1 MSETEE
7 STGPKTPE
15 PRPVRPARIESQPYT
30 PGKLFTVAVLGAGCA
45 LAAYYVFQ
53 QLEPE
58 QKRRLRSSAFRGV
71 RKQVRNWV
79 GSDSDGVDDSRE
91 DAHEHHPQ

>member
-1 MSETEE
+1 MSDSQE
-7 STGPKTPE
+7 SSIPTPE
-15 PRPVRPARIESQPYT
+15 PRPVRPARVESNPYT

-53 QLEPE
+53 QMEPE
-58 QKRRLRSSAFRGV
+58 QKRKIRHTAFRGV

-79 GSDSDGVDDSRE
+79 GSEVEQDEESPS
-91 DAHEHHPQ
+91 